1 MGYRTVTWGQITEE
15 EGWQAG
21 IQRALRLHHE
31 TGRPVRVTERVEG
44 HPTPRCEI
52 STVNGSLTLKAIKQ
66 G

>member
-1 MGYRTVTWGQITEE
+1 MGDRTVTWSRITDE

-31 TGRPVRVTERVEG
+31 TGCPVRVTERVGG

-52 STVNGSLTLKAIKQ
+52 STVNGSLTIKAIKQ
-66 G
+66 R